1 MRTIK
6 TANIMKNDISSLT
19 VPFGRREKI
28 NTESVLDIYV
38 AVLFSHINRY
48 PLLH

>member
-6 TANIMKNDISSLT
+6 IDNIMKNDISSLT

-28 NTESVLDIYV
+28 NVESVLDIYV
-38 AVLFSHINRY
+38 VILFRHINRY
-48 PLLH
+48 PVLP